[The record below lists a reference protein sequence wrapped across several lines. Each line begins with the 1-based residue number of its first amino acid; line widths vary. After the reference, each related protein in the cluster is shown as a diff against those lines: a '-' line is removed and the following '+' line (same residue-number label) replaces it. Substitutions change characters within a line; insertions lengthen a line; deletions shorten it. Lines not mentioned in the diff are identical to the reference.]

1 MVGLTRVVLEY
12 IEGPLVW
19 EVPPTRYVA
28 QARFALSQEAH
39 SSPVVVCG
47 TPVARVGDVAGLVES
62 EKVTADAPGFET

>member
-1 MVGLTRVVLEY
+1 MVGLTRVELEY
-12 IEGPLVW
+12 IEGPLAW

-39 SSPVVVCG
+39 SSPEVTSG
-47 TPVARVGDVAGLVES
+47 TAVARVGDVAGIVAS

>member
-19 EVPPTRYVA
+19 EVPPTRYEA

-39 SSPVVVCG
+39 SSLVVVDG
-47 TPVARVGDVAGLVES
+47 TPVGRLGDVAGIVES